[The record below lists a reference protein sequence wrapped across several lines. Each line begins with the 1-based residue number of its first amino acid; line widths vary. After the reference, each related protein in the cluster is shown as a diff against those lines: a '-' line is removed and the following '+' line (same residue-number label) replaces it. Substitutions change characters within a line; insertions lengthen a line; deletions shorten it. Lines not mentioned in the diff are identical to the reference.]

1 MALERGLFNITSAT
15 TTTLRSVLEEGGGIS
30 SISLTNTHSNT
41 SVTVDLF
48 LEDEA
53 SNKSYIIKTSIPGL
67 TTLFLDQGL
76 AYNGDRLSLKLTTS
90 AGGLSTSTPLSVIIK

>member
-1 MALERGLFNITSAT
+1 MERGLFNITSAT
-15 TTTLRSVLEEGGGIS
+15 TTTLRAVLEEGGGIN
-30 SISLTNTHSNT
+30 SISLANTNGST

-53 SNKSYIIKTSIPGL
+53 GNKSYIIKTNIPSA
-67 TTLFLDQGL
+67 TTLFLDKGL

-90 AGGLSTSTPLSVIIK
+90 GGLSTSTPLSVIIK